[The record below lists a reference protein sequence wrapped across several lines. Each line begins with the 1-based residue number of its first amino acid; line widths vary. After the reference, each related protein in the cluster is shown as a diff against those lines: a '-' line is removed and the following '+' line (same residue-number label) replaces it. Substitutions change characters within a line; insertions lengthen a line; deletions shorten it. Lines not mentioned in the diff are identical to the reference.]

1 MSIHQNELFK
11 FVLNL
16 IKINPRIFNT
26 HRYVHYMI
34 NQDGEKIVISTRTK
48 IKSKREKWQNVRPMG
63 YEKELKKIREI
74 EWNERLHCDPELAY
88 ETSLNKFQKFSD
100 ELKFSGLCRYKKS
113 YQPLENT
120 IAIIDDICKKVF
132 PKEEEIDSIIF
143 KDLNEKFRFLSL
155 CYSSF
160 NHEVANADLHRI
172 NSIKDVKEYYMKPI
186 NTNSKLDQMASRS
199 LENLPKNL
207 HVISEPLIFNP
218 KTDTFFNGA
227 NAYPGLQAQFLGLR
241 ARKKYPSYPDYFVW
255 PDI

>member
-100 ELKFSGLCRYKKS
+100 ELKFSGLVIVRCGIPKKT
-113 YQPLENT
+113 Q
-120 IAIIDDICKKVF
+120 IISKFIPDYVDIK
-132 PKEEEIDSIIF
+132 
-143 KDLNEKFRFLSL
+143 N
-155 CYSSF
+155 
-160 NHEVANADLHRI
+160 
-172 NSIKDVKEYYMKPI
+172 PI
-186 NTNSKLDQMASRS
+186 N
-199 LENLPKNL
+199 
-207 HVISEPLIFNP
+207 H
-218 KTDTFFNGA
+218 
-227 NAYPGLQAQFLGLR
+227 
-241 ARKKYPSYPDYFVW
+241 
-255 PDI
+255 